1 MASYR
6 SEIAAYLSQPREN
19 WQVFDMVDSTNLI
32 CKRIAVEGASDGTV
46 IIADGQ
52 TAGRGRL
59 GRSFQ
64 SVGGHGLYLSVLWR
78 PQTLPESWMVL
89 PALGAVASCR
99 AIARVSG
106 LQAQIKW
113 PNDLVLSGK
122 KIGGILTESVL
133 QGRDTALVLGIG
145 INVTHRAEDFAGD
158 VAEIA
163 ASLEM
168 VAEQTVSRAAL
179 AAALI
184 EQLDEL
190 RCCVMDR
197 PELWL
202 EEYRSRCLTVGRDVR
217 VITPQGQKAARALE
231 VERDYGLAVCY
242 EDGRVETVRAGEV
255 SVRGLYGYV

>member
-6 SEIAAYLSQPREN
+6 SEIATYLRRPREC

-32 CKRIAVEGASDGTV
+32 CKRIAAEGAADGTV
-46 IIADGQ
+46 VIADGQ

-78 PQTLPESWMVL
+78 PQTPPEAWMML

-99 AIARVSG
+99 AIERVSG
-106 LQAQIKW
+106 LQVQIKW
-113 PNDLVLSGK
+113 PNDLVLQDK
-122 KIGGILTESVL
+122 KIGGILTETVL
-133 QGRDTALVLGIG
+133 QGEETALVLGIG
-145 INVTHRAEDFAGD
+145 INVTQRAEDFSGD

-168 VAEQTVSRAAL
+168 VAGQTVSRAAL
-179 AAALI
+179 AAVLM

-217 VITPQGQKAARALE
+217 VITPQGQRSARALA
-231 VERDYGLAVCY
+231 VERDYGLTVCY
-242 EDGRVETVRAGEV
+242 EDGCVEKVRAGEV